1 MLFILS
7 AFHLFQCMLT
17 GLICPIMLLTI
28 KTRSAS
34 AGFLWWISWG
44 QGEPLIWTTFLSA
57 IREMEPYRTRVQVGK
72 PCRRANIWS
81 QDKGWVIDTMHKN
94 QGGHQGAGAEERIR
108 EQEEDQKAALE
119 QAGRQKE
126 MGYRHRS
133 LTAPPKSSYYLPV
146 SWSRAAALGSPSP
159 AAGVG
164 QSCSTSSPNKLISE
178 L

>member
-34 AGFLWWISWG
+34 VGFLWWISWG

-57 IREMEPYRTRVQVGK
+57 IREMELYRTRVQVGK
-72 PCRRANIWS
+72 PCRRANIWG
-81 QDKGWVIDTMHKN
+81 QDKGWVTDTMHKN

-133 LTAPPKSSYYLPV
+133 LTAPPKKQLLSPCQLKQ
-146 SWSRAAALGSPSP
+146 SRCPGKSIT
-159 AAGVG
+159 
-164 QSCSTSSPNKLISE
+164 CSRGGTE
-178 L
+178 LLHQQP